1 MNEQEKFDRLVAR
14 YPQPHKLWDERPHLS
29 RRSFFQ
35 LAGAGVTMA
44 CLSQPMQAGTVTT
57 SQPVTTQN
65 KAKYCIFV
73 LMAGA
78 PSHTDMFDLKVVN
91 GVTPASFAP
100 SMTGNINWPAG
111 LMPKLATRLNNVAI
125 VRSMQAWALVHTL
138 AQTWT
143 QIGRNP
149 AAALGNVAPNIGSVV
164 SIEKEPERQPG
175 QVFPTFLS
183 LNANNGTQVGNGY
196 FPASFAPFKVAE
208 SNNANANTT
217 GLPNTTNA
225 DGQTLSN
232 ERYSQLQAL
241 DSALRTN
248 SPYGKP
254 MQDMANFYASAV
266 GLEYNPTVN
275 KAFQY
280 SAADAARYGGTSFG
294 NACLV
299 AKQVLAANQGT
310 RFVQIS
316 VGGWDLHVNIYGTGA
331 AGDTGTNLNPLSSNS
346 LGKTFD
352 NGMATLIDD
361 LTAAGIL
368 NDTLIVC
375 VGEFGRTTGPLTGA
389 AGRDHFMQ
397 QSVLFAGARIH
408 GGRALGATDALGAN
422 TVDFGW
428 AGQRIVKPEDVEATI
443 YSALG
448 INWTTV
454 RYDDPLG
461 RGFEYVPSTGPVIYR
476 PIDDLWM

>member
-1 MNEQEKFDRLVAR
+1 MNEQEKFDKLVAR
-14 YPQPHKLWDERPHLS
+14 YPQTHKLWDERPHLS
-29 RRSFFQ
+29 RRQLFQ

-44 CLSQPMQAGTVTT
+44 CLSQPMKAGTVIT
-57 SQPVTTQN
+57 SRPVTTQN
-65 KAKYCIFV
+65 KAKYCVFIM
-73 LMAGA
+73 MAGA

-100 SMTGNINWPAG
+100 SMIGGINWPTG

-149 AAALGNVAPNIGSVV
+149 AAVLGNVAPNIGSVV
-164 SIEKEPERQPG
+164 SIEKEPERQAG

-183 LNANNGTQVGNGY
+183 FNANNGTQVGNGY
-196 FPASFAPFKVAE
+196 FPASFAPFKISE
-208 SNNANANTT
+208 GNNGNANTT

-225 DGQTLSN
+225 DGQKLSN

-254 MQDMANFYASAV
+254 MEDMANFYASAV

-275 KAFQY
+275 AAFQY
-280 SAADAARYGGTSFG
+280 SASDSARYGSTSFG
-294 NACLV
+294 NACLA

-310 RFVQIS
+310 RFVQIT
-316 VGGWDLHVNIYGTGA
+316 VGGWDLHVNIYGTGDA
-331 AGDTGTNLNPLSSNS
+331 TDKATNLNPLSSS
-346 LGKTFD
+346 CLGINFD
-352 NGMATLIDD
+352 NGLSALMDD
-361 LTAAGIL
+361 LNAAGIL
-368 NDTLIVC
+368 NETLIVA
-375 VGEFGRTTGPLTGA
+375 VGEFGRTTGSLTGA
-389 AGRDHFMQ
+389 AGRDHYVQ
-397 QSVLFAGARIH
+397 QSVLFAGAGIH
-408 GGRALGATDALGAN
+408 GGRAIGATNATGSQ
-422 TVDFGW
+422 TVDYGW
-428 AGQRIVKPEDVEATI
+428 SQQRIVKPEDIEATI
-443 YSALG
+443 YSAMG

-461 RGFEYVPSTGPVIYR
+461 RGFEYVPQTGVTYL
-476 PIDDLWM
+476 PINELWS